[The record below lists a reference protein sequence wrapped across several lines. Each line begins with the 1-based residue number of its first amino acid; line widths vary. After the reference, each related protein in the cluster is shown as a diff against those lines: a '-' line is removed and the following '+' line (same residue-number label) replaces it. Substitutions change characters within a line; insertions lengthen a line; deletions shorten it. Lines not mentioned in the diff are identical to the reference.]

1 MSDALKAKRKK
12 LAQPLR
18 DLALTYKT
26 YRVRDD
32 ANRKKGEGMASAL
45 LKKRGVPAEKK
56 LEAQEALQK
65 YLATFGPERPAQSAA
80 EPERLPFRRRG
91 SSFLF
96 TYNWSFLTR
105 PFPDGKRPH
114 VVWKATS

>member
-1 MSDALKAKRKK
+1 MSDVLKAKRKK

-32 ANRKKGEGMASAL
+32 ATRKKVEGMASAL

-56 LEAQEALQK
+56 LEATE
-65 YLATFGPERPAQSAA
+65 
-80 EPERLPFRRRG
+80 RG
-91 SSFLF
+91 SLS
-96 TYNWSFLTR
+96 
-105 PFPDGKRPH
+105 P
-114 VVWKATS
+114 KAVDAARQKVIKTANSYKNIA